1 MLAGQEAV
9 MKRILAPALLILVV
23 AVGGARAGVDVSF
36 GGDVAI
42 GDDANLFFSI
52 SSRHYDRD
60 PRVVEDWGRRYF
72 HDPDDLAVAMFLG
85 GHCDNGPEYFFNLRK
100 QGLGWFEISNRCRVP
115 ADVYFLPVTRD
126 PGPPY
131 GNAYGHW
138 KKHKKDRKHAVVL
151 SDADIRNLVAVRMA
165 HEYYGVPV
173 DVAMQWRSSGR
184 DVRTVMNDE
193 YRKRHTRHTTKS
205 VSDHGDDDHGH
216 GHKDDGDQNKGQGTG
231 QGTGKDNSAKSHGK
245 GNGNGNKGGK

>member
-1 MLAGQEAV
+1 
-9 MKRILAPALLILVV
+9 MKRIFAPALLILVL

-85 GHCDNGPEYFFNLRK
+85 GHCDNGPEYFFQLRQ

-115 ADVYFLPVTRD
+115 ADVYFLPVTHD

-138 KKHKKDRKHAVVL
+138 KKHKKDPKHAVVL
-151 SDADIRNLVAVRMA
+151 NDDDIRRLVAVRMA
-165 HEYYGVPV
+165 HEYYRVPV
-173 DVAMQWRSSGR
+173 DVAMQWCSSGYDIR
-184 DVRTVMNDE
+184 RVMNGE
-193 YRKRHTRHTTKS
+193 YRQRHSGGGKDSGKH
-205 VSDHGDDDHGH
+205 HGDDDNGK
-216 GHKDDGDQNKGQGTG
+216 GEKNKN
-231 QGTGKDNSAKSHGK
+231 GKSENGKSGK
-245 GNGNGNKGGK
+245 SNGNGNGNKGGK